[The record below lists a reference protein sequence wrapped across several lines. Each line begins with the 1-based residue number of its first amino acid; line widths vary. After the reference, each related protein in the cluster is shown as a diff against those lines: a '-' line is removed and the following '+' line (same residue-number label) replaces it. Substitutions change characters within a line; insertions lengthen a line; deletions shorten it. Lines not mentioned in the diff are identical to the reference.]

1 VIYLGTPY
9 VEFLD
14 EGNDLNELLSI
25 LNRRVS
31 SIERSAKNL
40 IRELRR
46 ARETPSTAVSENDV
60 LRIVSMNPRDPP
72 CAICGKM
79 TDDIVCPECR
89 ARFKRFFE

>member
-1 VIYLGTPY
+1 MGAPY

-14 EGNDLNELLSI
+14 EGNDLNELLTI
-25 LNRRVS
+25 LNKRVS
-31 SIERSAKNL
+31 NIERTAKNL

-46 ARETPSTAVSENDV
+46 ARETPSRVGSENDV
-60 LRIVSMNPRDPP
+60 LRIVSRNPRDPP
-72 CAICGKM
+72 CAICGRM

>member
-1 VIYLGTPY
+1 MGTPY

-14 EGNDLNELLSI
+14 EGDDLSELLSI

-31 SIERSAKNL
+31 SIERRAKNL

-46 ARETPSTAVSENDV
+46 AREAPSPAFSENNV
-60 LRIVSMNPRDPP
+60 LNIVSRNPRDPP
-72 CAICGKM
+72 CAICGRM